1 MANSGLLTQGM
12 TVEQAQLL
20 DQRLRKERDAP
31 FRQPQGNYGGGALG
45 GLLSASGQAINS
57 AALAGRNIGE
67 AAGDAMTGREGRG
80 REHEIAAEARQK
92 IVQQEQAAIATE
104 KERRW
109 QLEETRKQNAADQA
123 TEAHVQEKAYNQA
136 LLDEAASKHNK
147 NKQYG
152 YAVDDLVSKMK
163 GLTDTQKTLVS
174 SLDNEEALKYLVKKE
189 EADIKRVKEKTVN
202 AQVNKRFFG
211 SGYENSTSTG
221 KQNRYL
227 GAIEALNKAGM
238 TEQATLLKEEM
249 NAVVKQK
256 NTLEARE
263 EAVKNKWVDNKSVV
277 SNKKRIASSNQG
289 LALLKQGGGLA
300 QLASQVSFFKTIDP
314 DSVVKE
320 TEIAMANQ
328 AAGLLNNI
336 EAVIKRTGGDGILS
350 ANLQKQLE
358 DFFTLSGNM
367 AVESYNSQLTEQKDR
382 YAGRDMDVDFMF
394 GKEAQLGSPVT
405 PNKPVTPEA
414 LDNKYNELT
423 QENKEKLV
431 GFYNQARDNPEE
443 LARLKAEAEKRFGFD
458 ALGYTVYRLGE

>member
-80 REHEIAAEARQK
+80 RENEIAAEARQK

-109 QLEETRKQNAADQA
+109 QLEEDRKQ
-123 TEAHVQEKAYNQA
+123 EAHVQEKEYNQV
-136 LLDEAASKHNK
+136 LLDEATAKHNK

-152 YAVDDLVSKMK
+152 YAVDELVSKMK
-163 GLTDTQKTLVS
+163 GLTDAQKTLVS
-174 SLDNEEALKYLVKKE
+174 SLANEEALKYLVKIE

-202 AQVNKRFFG
+202 AQVSKRFFG

-249 NAVVKQK
+249 NAVVQQK

-277 SNKKRIASSNQG
+277 SSKKRISSSNQG

-300 QLASQVSFFKTIDP
+300 QLAAQVSFFKTIDP

-320 TEIAMANQ
+320 SEIAMANQ
-328 AAGLLNNI
+328 AAGLLNNL
-336 EAVIKRTGGDGILS
+336 EAVIKRSGGDGILS
-350 ANLQKQLE
+350 TNLQKQLE

-405 PNKPVTPEA
+405 PNKPVTLEA
-414 LDNKYNELT
+414 LGNKYNELT